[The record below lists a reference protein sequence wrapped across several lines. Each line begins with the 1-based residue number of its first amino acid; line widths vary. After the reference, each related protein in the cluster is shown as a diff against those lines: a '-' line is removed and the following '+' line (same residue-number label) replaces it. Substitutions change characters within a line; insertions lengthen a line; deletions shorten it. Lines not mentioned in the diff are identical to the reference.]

1 MAFMDAF
8 ENELKRKGQQAKK
21 DTVVAETPA
30 VPRKAVPEGNA
41 EAPAQHGPA
50 QQNPVVSPKED
61 LPLPPV
67 DKEKNNDTMKSLE
80 DLLQQVLTNT
90 KDLNSKMDNVKQDFR
105 KLQEKQEKQEE
116 RLRINDERI
125 ARYEKMRN
133 MIRRGEKPVIPSAE
147 EGPGDD
153 DSDDGTEI
161 PSDFETSRLRGDYE
175 EGPPDE
181 DDGVDDGTDDGTD
194 DGMDDGVD
202 DGSEA
207 PDENDFVPADAE
219 PDMDGSEEYEEVPHG
234 DAVGQDNETEEEED
248 NDGTAQIAESPVAET
263 VGGPAVMKAEN
274 PLPDVPEN
282 RVADAQNAMKLADDI
297 MLERIKA
304 VSTAVKSTVVIVEKM
319 NDELNVSL
327 AQVRK
332 ENQNLTDIA
341 LRMEKVLNDFVD
353 IQNGTVEI
361 NDKVSRTVTYAKDV
375 FQKEYAETLSSTATT
390 ACSQF
395 LNDCRKHYE
404 ELFDKAV
411 KNFKQFSDAAIA
423 WQKDVESKSNLKLER
438 VSKVSLVSPILLV
451 IVLAMQAYIVFFK

>member
-8 ENELKRKGQQAKK
+8 ENEMKRKGQQAKK
-21 DTVVAETPA
+21 DTAVAETPA
-30 VPRKAVPEGNA
+30 VTRKAVPEGA
-41 EAPAQHGPA
+41 VEAPAQHRPA
-50 QQNPVVSPKED
+50 QQHPVASPKED

-90 KDLNSKMDNVKQDFR
+90 KDLNTKMDNVKRDF
-105 KLQEKQEKQEE
+105 KELQEKQEKQEE

-153 DSDDGTEI
+153 EADDGTEI
-161 PSDFETSRLRGDYE
+161 PSDFETRRLRGGYE
-175 EGPPDE
+175 EEPPDG

-194 DGMDDGVD
+194 DGADDGTD
-202 DGSEA
+202 A
-207 PDENDFVPADAE
+207 PDESDFVPADAE
-219 PDMDGSEEYEEVPHG
+219 PDMDGAEEYEEVPPG
-234 DAVGQDNETEEEED
+234 DAVGQDDGAEEED
-248 NDGTAQIAESPVAET
+248 GDDGVSQATGSPIAETA
-263 VGGPAVMKAEN
+263 GGPAVMRAEN
-274 PLPDVPEN
+274 PLSDIPEN
-282 RVADAQNAMKLADDI
+282 RVAETQNAMKLTDDI

-451 IVLAMQAYIVFFK
+451 IVLALQAYIVFFK